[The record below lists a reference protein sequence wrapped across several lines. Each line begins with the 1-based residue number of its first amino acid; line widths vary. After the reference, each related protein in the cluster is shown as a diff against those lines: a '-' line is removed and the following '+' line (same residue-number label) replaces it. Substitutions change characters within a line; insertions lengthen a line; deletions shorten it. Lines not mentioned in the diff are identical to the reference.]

1 MNLRGQAELDLGL
14 TMEDDVNGFGMS
26 ATITNP
32 TGTSAALKIQSGD
45 VHLLFDPE
53 TGVSVSNRTA
63 HASIRIASLTAASLG
78 IPRAQP
84 NQNAN
89 PWLFEFQDANG
100 NSRKFTVQEA
110 RPDRTLGIVTVILEI
125 MKNP

>member
-1 MNLRGQAELDLGL
+1 MNLREQAELDLAL
-14 TMEDDVNGFGMS
+14 TMEDDVNGFGML

-32 TGTSAALKIQSGD
+32 TGTAAELKIQSGD

-53 TGVSVSNRTA
+53 TGVSTSNRTA
-63 HASIRIASLTAASLG
+63 HAAVRIASLMAANLG

-89 PWLFEFQDANG
+89 PWLFQFQDANG
-100 NSRKFTVQEA
+100 NTRKFTVQEA
-110 RPDRTLGIVTVILEI
+110 RPDRTLGIVTVILEL
-125 MKNP
+125 MKN